1 MNKNDEL
8 DLLLERT
15 VKASPTQLWRAWTEP
30 ELLKQWFAPK
40 PYGVVKAAID
50 LVPGGEFNI
59 VMCSP
64 EGNAFPEKP
73 GCILV
78 VEPQRRLIWT
88 YSLGPLFRP
97 NAEAFMTAEITME
110 PTSDGTLYRAL
121 VRHKNGQD
129 RAKHE
134 EMGFFQGWGACLTQ
148 LEELAAQLRLRHH
161 SRRSDL
167 RAPQLCADSLC
178 DAPKGLSKG
187 FDFRRRQAG
196 TRTDPAAR

>member
-1 MNKNDEL
+1 MNKSDDL

-15 VKASPTQLWRAWTEP
+15 VRASPAQLWRAWTEP

-40 PYGVVKAAID
+40 PYGVAKAVIN
-50 LVPGGEFNI
+50 LVTGGEFNI
-59 VMCSP
+59 VMRSP

-88 YSLGPLFRP
+88 DGLGPLFRP

-110 PTSDGTLYRAL
+110 PATNGALYRAL
-121 VRHKNGQD
+121 VRHKSEQD

-148 LEELAAQLRLRHH
+148 LEELAGQIR
-161 SRRSDL
+161 
-167 RAPQLCADSLC
+167 P
-178 DAPKGLSKG
+178 
-187 FDFRRRQAG
+187 
-196 TRTDPAAR
+196 